1 VRRVLF
7 VSKSEGAGLV
17 SAGMQCDF
25 CENKATVFLT
35 QLVEGEMK
43 KMCLCE
49 DCAREKGV
57 TDPTG
62 FSLADSLLGEGK
74 LEEAGKIVSVSGE
87 EGGAACPECGFTFN
101 KFQQVGRLGCSACYR
116 TFREE
121 IQRRLGGMHKGV
133 VHVGRVPEGMLE
145 AHERQ
150 QRLEQLRGR
159 LEQAVAA
166 ENYEE
171 AAGLRDEIQ
180 EIEAS
185 GVMRT

>member
-1 VRRVLF
+1 
-7 VSKSEGAGLV
+7 
-17 SAGMQCDF
+17 MQCDF

-49 DCAREKGV
+49 DCATEKGV

-62 FSLADSLLGEGK
+62 FSLADTLLGGGQV
-74 LEEAGKIVSVSGE
+74 EEAGQIVNVPGE
-87 EGGAACPECGFTFN
+87 EGASCTVCGFSFN
-101 KFQQVGRLGCSACYR
+101 KFQQVGRLGCSECYE
-116 TFREE
+116 TFRDE
-121 IQRRLGGMHKGV
+121 IQRRLKTMHKGAL
-133 VHVGRVPEGMLE
+133 HVGRVPEGLLE

-150 QRLEQLRGR
+150 QRLDQLRER
-159 LEQAVAA
+159 LEQAIAS

-180 EIEAS
+180 EIETSAAIQP
-185 GVMRT
+185 

>member
-1 VRRVLF
+1 
-7 VSKSEGAGLV
+7 
-17 SAGMQCDF
+17 MQCDF

-62 FSLADSLLGEGK
+62 FSLADSLLGEGQV
-74 LEEAGKIVSVSGE
+74 EEAGAIVNLPEESGR
-87 EGGAACPECGFTFN
+87 ACPVCGFTFN
-101 KFQQVGRLGCSACYR
+101 KFQQVGRLGCSQCYE
-116 TFREE
+116 TFSEE
-121 IQRRLGGMHKGV
+121 VRSRLRGMHKGA
-133 VHVGRVPEGMLE
+133 VHVGRVPEGLLE

-150 QRLEQLRGR
+150 QRLDQLRDR
-159 LEQAVAA
+159 LEQAIAA

-180 EIEAS
+180 EIESAAAPQS
-185 GVMRT
+185 